1 MGGGRSHIDD
11 RKKTGISSNFFF
23 LETSVNPIFSFCL
36 NMGGGGGPHFK
47 IIFLVPTVSFFIIRI
62 EISSW
67 FRRLGQYTV
76 PYASYFMNLAR
87 PMLYV
92 RYNFSVLLSWIC
104 IDLALLDPDPYSYW
118 ERGSGS
124 RSKDINVG
132 MFL

>member
-1 MGGGRSHIDD
+1 VGGGRSRVSD
-11 RKKTGISSNFFF
+11 
-23 LETSVNPIFSFCL
+23 PFCL
-36 NMGGGGGPHFK
+36 NMGGGPHFK

-118 ERGSGS
+118 ERGLPITYI
-124 RSKDINVG
+124 KYNVSCKNLIFVDG
-132 MFL
+132 KV